1 MVGNCNYVHARIQE
15 FLPVGDH
22 ARLPENSFDNLYFS
36 PQLISQ
42 FYSGLSMVYFKENFQ
57 SGSNIFRRGRGGGG
71 GVQHFPGGPTFSR
84 DGGIYMLICIE
95 THKTCDFPVGLDPL
109 SPTSDS
115 AHDVACVLN
124 KIKKRKK

>member
-1 MVGNCNYVHARIQE
+1 MPDCQKIALTIFILVLNLFHSFTVVYRWFISKKTFRVG
-15 FLPVGDH
+15 PT
-22 ARLPENSFDNLYFS
+22 FS
-36 PQLISQ
+36 
-42 FYSGLSMVYFKENFQ
+42 
-57 SGSNIFRRGRGGGG
+57 GGGG
-71 GVQHFPGGPTFSR
+71 EGVQHFPGGPTFSR